1 MRFCCSLLFP
11 VALSVLWSMPCSA
24 QSSESPQSDKSFAQN
39 VREQMTLRKPKE
51 TALSQST
58 QREPLEDR
66 APAARAKAIS
76 TSATSASSTELATPK
91 KAPKLQITSSESRSA
106 PQSIPKIST
115 IFYDEQTAQEPILV
129 FAKRG
134 FVVQIQFAPT
144 EKIEKCAGG
153 SIDCLITG
161 DYNGWF
167 ISGRAGDRSIFVKP
181 NSSAFPT
188 NLNII
193 TNFYSYSFDLQV
205 LSDKTK
211 SEGNWRIAFTHPQN
225 NSADPRYEEGVL
237 QDRLSSKQPYRRNTR
252 YTMQKI
258 EGSDEIL
265 PSATWDD
272 GVHTYIRISN
282 NRSKPA
288 IFKVLGDN
296 SEQTVNSHMEGD
308 VIVVHETAKRWVMRL
323 GSAVVGIWNDAFD
336 PDGVPPVDG
345 TTVPGVVRSVKP
357 GVT

>member
-1 MRFCCSLLFP
+1 MRLRAKFLTSA
-11 VALSVLWSMPCSA
+11 VIGMLSA
-24 QSSESPQSDKSFAQN
+24 SPAFSQPSDGAPTDKSFAQN
-39 VREQMTLRKPKE
+39 VREQMALRKPKE
-51 TALSQST
+51 TALSAST
-58 QREPLEDR
+58 QREPLEDK
-66 APAARAKAIS
+66 APAVRVKAV
-76 TSATSASSTELATPK
+76 SATSSPTAGLEQPVAK
-91 KAPKLQITSSESRSA
+91 KALKSSSPPNENKPA
-106 PQSIPKIST
+106 PQSIAKIST
-115 IFYDEQTAQEPILV
+115 IFYDEQTAQEPIVV

-181 NSSAFPT
+181 NSSAFAT

-193 TNFYSYSFDLQV
+193 TNFYSYSFDLQI
-205 LSDKTK
+205 LSDKSK

-225 NSADPRYEEGVL
+225 NSLDPRYDESLL
-237 QDRLSSKQPYRRNTR
+237 QDRINSKQPFRRNTR

-265 PSATWDD
+265 PSAAWDD

-288 IFKVLGDN
+288 VFKVLGDN
-296 SEQTVNSHMEGD
+296 SEQTVNWHMEGD
-308 VIVVHETAKRWVMRL
+308 LIVIHETAKRWVMRL

-345 TTVPGVVRSVKP
+345 TTVPGVIRSLKP
-357 GVT
+357 GVS